1 MQFNKGSGDRSVL
14 TSPFKLLQSPSPTTY
29 SSQLFQQSVT
39 LRAFM
44 EGSPTSGTVTD
55 TGWFIWG
62 ITEAQLPILVGAAAG
77 GFVLMLTL
85 LGLVVWRCC
94 QHQKDKEKQY
104 CFQKSVEEIERRPPN
119 NNSLK
124 SRTSNDS
131 VVFIGT
137 TRSVCTSHLKP
148 QDDDEE
154 TGRTSNCISRSQSAP
169 LKGKE
174 LCNSSLKATMPKR
187 RPHSQPLRYSST
199 DITFAPHLHH
209 AQQHTYPQRHTLDGQ
224 LPGIPEIRL
233 LSTETLDSESQSS
246 SYSAYDFPF
255 PQHHL
260 QIDPNSAT
268 LKTRSLPTWVRS
280 RPRPLS
286 TEDDLNEL
294 YAKVNFNK
302 KRKNRMR
309 NDSAAAIALNKSRS
323 QFIHFAFMHKD
334 TDSLVDNEAVVVY
347 DERTAL

>member
-1 MQFNKGSGDRSVL
+1 
-14 TSPFKLLQSPSPTTY
+14 
-29 SSQLFQQSVT
+29 
-39 LRAFM
+39 M
-44 EGSPTSGTVTD
+44 EAPTSGTVTD

-94 QHQKDKEKQY
+94 QRQKDKEKQY
-104 CFQKSVEEIERRPPN
+104 CFQKSAEDLERHHPTN
-119 NNSLK
+119 NNSLR

-137 TRSVCTSHLKP
+137 AKTICTRHAKP
-148 QDDDEE
+148 PEDGEASK
-154 TGRTSNCISRSQSAP
+154 SNNAISRSHSAP

-174 LCNSSLKATMPKR
+174 PGSGPMKSAMPKK

-209 AQQHTYPQRHTLDGQ
+209 TPQHTCSRYHTLDGQ
-224 LPGIPEIRL
+224 LPGIPEIKL

-246 SYSAYDFPF
+246 SYSAYDYPF
-255 PQHHL
+255 PHHHL
-260 QIDPNSAT
+260 QIDPNSTT

-334 TDSLVDNEAVVVY
+334 TDSLVDNEAVVIY